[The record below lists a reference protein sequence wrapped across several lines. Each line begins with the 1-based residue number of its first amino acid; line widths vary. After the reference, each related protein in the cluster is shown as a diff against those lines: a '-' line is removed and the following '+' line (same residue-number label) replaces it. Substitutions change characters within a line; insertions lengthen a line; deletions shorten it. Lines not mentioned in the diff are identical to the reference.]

1 MDTPAATNDQ
11 QLNNSFSSTTNININ
26 TNGAAQSNKAFA
38 AFDDNFVDDSAATS
52 NSTAAN
58 AVTAAAAAAAAT
70 TTTNTNEGNLVNFDD
85 PDFKFNFDEFQYQD
99 KQHRMSESSL

>member
-1 MDTPAATNDQ
+1 MDAPAGVTTNEQ
-11 QLNNSFSSTTNININ
+11 QLNNSFPSTANININ

-38 AFDDNFVDDSAATS
+38 AFDDNFVDDSAATG

-58 AVTAAAAAAAAT
+58 AVTASATAA
-70 TTTNTNEGNLVNFDD
+70 NTNEGNLVNFDD

>member
-1 MDTPAATNDQ
+1 MATNEQ
-11 QLNNSFSSTTNININ
+11 QLNNSFSSTTNININN

-38 AFDDNFVDDSAATS
+38 AFDDNFVDDSVATN
-52 NSTAAN
+52 NSTAAAN
-58 AVTAAAAAAAAT
+58 ATAAAAATA
-70 TTTNTNEGNLVNFDD
+70 NTNEGNLVNFDD

>member
-1 MDTPAATNDQ
+1 MDAPAGVTTNEQ

-38 AFDDNFVDDSAATS
+38 AFDDNFVDDSAATN
-52 NSTAAN
+52 NSTAAAN
-58 AVTAAAAAAAAT
+58 ATAAAATA
-70 TTTNTNEGNLVNFDD
+70 TTNTNEGNLVNFDD

>member
-1 MDTPAATNDQ
+1 MDAPAGLTTNEQ

-26 TNGAAQSNKAFA
+26 TNGAAQSNKAFT

-58 AVTAAAAAAAAT
+58 AVTASATAAT
-70 TTTNTNEGNLVNFDD
+70 AANTNEGNLVNFDD